1 MASTGAARHRTARLG
16 FALCG
21 ALVLSGCETGPL
33 AGLSQPRA
41 GSAEA
46 VGVAP
51 GSVVEQDEEAPDVFQ
66 ATERGLWDGRPSLG
80 GVWVAHPDVREP
92 QRVVIRNTANGKSTI
107 GALFRRDGQAPGPRI
122 LISSDAAATLEI
134 LAGQPTDLSVV
145 ALVRR
150 EIEVAPPPGA
160 EPAPDAASPDAAG
173 TGETET
179 AASDAAPADDAPA
192 DDAAA
197 IAAAALAATG
207 AAAETGTEAA
217 GAAADAALADP
228 SVVAPEAPAPR
239 RGLFGFLRRGGG
251 GAAATAPPASD
262 AIDAETLAPAT
273 VETQSLDAP
282 ASAPAAAAPAQAA
295 APAPAGAPDRP
306 FVQAGLFSVEANA
319 TEAADRLRA
328 AGIVPD
334 IRQSQSGERTIWRV
348 LAGPAASRTDLDAL
362 LNSVKALGFADAY
375 FVRG

>member
-1 MASTGAARHRTARLG
+1 MATTTAARHGAARHGTARLG
-16 FALCG
+16 LALC
-21 ALVLSGCETGPL
+21 AAFVLSGCETGPL
-33 AGLSQPRA
+33 ASLTQPRA
-41 GSAEA
+41 GSAERVA
-46 VGVAP
+46 VAP

-66 ATERGLWDGRPSLG
+66 AAERGLWDGRPSLG

-107 GALFRRDGQAPGPRI
+107 GALFRRDGEAPGPRI

-160 EPAPDAASPDAAG
+160 EPAPAG
-173 TGETET
+173 TTDT
-179 AASDAAPADDAPA
+179 AATDTAAT

-207 AAAETGTEAA
+207 AAASTAAEGSADAA
-217 GAAADAALADP
+217 GAAAEAALTDP
-228 SVVAPEAPAPR
+228 AVVAPEAPAPR
-239 RGLFGFLRRGGG
+239 RGLFGFLRRGN
-251 GAAATAPPASD
+251 GAATPETAAPETAPDTAGSGT
-262 AIDAETLAPAT
+262 IDAETLAPAT
-273 VETQSLDAP
+273 VETQSLDA
-282 ASAPAAAAPAQAA
+282 APAADTSAAPADGQA
-295 APAPAGAPDRP
+295 RS

-328 AGIVPD
+328 AGIIPD

-348 LAGPAASRTDLDAL
+348 LAGPASTRADLDAL

>member
-1 MASTGAARHRTARLG
+1 MASTVSARLG
-16 FALCG
+16 TALCAIL
-21 ALVLSGCETGPL
+21 ALAGCEGAQMPGFL
-33 AGLSQPRA
+33 QPRA
-41 GSAEA
+41 AASELAA
-46 VGVAP
+46 SAP
-51 GSVVEQDEEAPDVFQ
+51 GSVVEQDEEAPDVFR
-66 ATERGLWDGRPSLG
+66 AAERGIWDGRPSLG
-80 GVWVAHPDVREP
+80 GVWVAHPDVTEP

-107 GALFRRDGQAPGPRI
+107 GALFRRDGEAPGPRL

-134 LAGQPTDLSVV
+134 LAGQPTDLDVV

-150 EIEVAPPPGA
+150 EIEVAPPPVADTPA
-160 EPAPDAASPDAAG
+160 EDAAD
-173 TGETET
+173 TET
-179 AASDAAPADDAPA
+179 ASADAEAADGAGG

-207 AAAETGTEAA
+207 AAAGATADTASEAA
-217 GAAADAALADP
+217 GAATDTASETAA
-228 SVVAPEAPAPR
+228 EAPAPR

-251 GAAATAPPASD
+251 AAAGAATADAAAEAPSD
-262 AIDAETLAPAT
+262 TAGGDTPLAPAA
-273 VETQSLDAP
+273 VETQALDAP
-282 ASAPAAAAPAQAA
+282 PAAADADATAAVPADA
-295 APAPAGAPDRP
+295 APAGGTERS
-306 FVQAGLFSVEANA
+306 FVQVAIFSVEENA

-348 LAGPAASRTDLDAL
+348 LAGPASGRADLDAL

>member
-1 MASTGAARHRTARLG
+1 MAATASIRVGAALA
-16 FALCG
+16 AV
-21 ALVLSGCETGPL
+21 LVLAGCEGGQMPGFL
-33 AGLSQPRA
+33 QPRA
-41 GSAEA
+41 ASPEQAA
-46 VGVAP
+46 SAP
-51 GSVVEQDEEAPDVFQ
+51 GTVVEQDEEAPDVFR
-66 ATERGLWDGRPSLG
+66 AAERGIWDGRPSLG
-80 GVWVAHPDVREP
+80 GVWVAHPDVTEP

-107 GALFRRDGQAPGPRI
+107 GALFRRDGQAPGPRL

-134 LAGQPTDLSVV
+134 LAGQPTDLDVV

-150 EIEVAPPPGA
+150 EIEVAPPPAPETVA
-160 EPAPDAASPDAAG
+160 EDAAA
-173 TGETET
+173 TET
-179 AASDAAPADDAPA
+179 AAADGEAAP

-207 AAAETGTEAA
+207 AAT
-217 GAAADAALADP
+217 GAAAEATSDTAAAATDAATDAA
-228 SVVAPEAPAPR
+228 APEAPAPR

-251 GAAATAPPASD
+251 GAAAPAAD
-262 AIDAETLAPAT
+262 AAAADPAATDAATDTSLAPEA

-282 ASAPAAAAPAQAA
+282 ATDTAAAPAAAAPA
-295 APAPAGAPDRP
+295 GGPDRS

-328 AGIVPD
+328 AGIIPD

-348 LAGPAASRTDLDAL
+348 LAGPATSRDDLDAL